1 VKLEDVPDRRDGRDG
16 LTRDAQDLVGHHR
29 HRPRRLR
36 GLAHRNGVPYE
47 IERVVCS
54 RCGLIVERTLRRAHV

>member
-1 VKLEDVPDRRDGRDG
+1 MTDRPALSDKPPEV
-16 LTRDAQDLVGHHR
+16 VGHHR

-36 GLAHRNGVPYE
+36 VLAHREGVPYE

-54 RCGLIVERTLRRAHV
+54 KCAAVIAERTVRRAET